1 MVGQDI
7 SYEQITFFKKKKKRR
22 QNSNDDSS
30 KTDTDENDNDND
42 TMEEDTGPVII
53 AKKSKPELIDE
64 DSIVEVLVV

>member
-7 SYEQITFFKKKKKRR
+7 SYEQITFQKKTKRR

-30 KTDTDENDNDND
+30 KTDTDENDND

-53 AKKSKPELIDE
+53 AKKSKPELIYE
-64 DSIVEVLVV
+64 DSIVEVLIV